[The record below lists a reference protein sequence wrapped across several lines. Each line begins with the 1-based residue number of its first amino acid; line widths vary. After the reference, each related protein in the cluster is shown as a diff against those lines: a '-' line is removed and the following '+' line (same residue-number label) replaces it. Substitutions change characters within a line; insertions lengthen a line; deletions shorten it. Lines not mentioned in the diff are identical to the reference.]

1 MGFHSIPA
9 PSATIASAATCNLAG
24 TSRCERPVVDNP
36 SVPSPFQTF
45 SVQPQLLEHGKT
57 STRLVR
63 TDHLNSGVQVVA
75 GGGETNLHAHSS
87 QDEIWFVL
95 EGEAAF
101 YTEGDR
107 LVAHLGKH
115 QGLLIPHG
123 AAYWFESSS
132 DDNLVILRFGASVP
146 EAGPDR
152 RIDMQ
157 ERKWAVAGEAGGV
170 PREVQYKA

>member
-1 MGFHSIPA
+1 MQTETSTSGF
-9 PSATIASAATCNLAG
+9 
-24 TSRCERPVVDNP
+24 E
-36 SVPSPFQTF
+36 TF
-45 SVQPQLLEHGKT
+45 AVTPQLLKTGKT

-75 GGGETNLHAHSS
+75 EGGETNLHAHSS

-95 EGEAAF
+95 SGAATF
-101 YTEGDR
+101 YTAGDAI
-107 LVAHLGKH
+107 VARLGKH

-123 AAYWFESSS
+123 APYWFESSS
-132 DDNLVILRFGASVP
+132 DENLVILRFGAAVP

-157 ERKWAVAGEAGGV
+157 ERKWAVSGEPGGA
-170 PREVQYKA
+170 PRDNQFVEAHASTRE

>member
-1 MGFHSIPA
+1 MQTGD
-9 PSATIASAATCNLAG
+9 ASG
-24 TSRCERPVVDNP
+24 Q
-36 SVPSPFQTF
+36 FQTF
-45 SVQPQLLEHGKT
+45 AVKPQLLKEGKT

-75 GGGETNLHAHSS
+75 KGGETNLHAHSS

-95 EGEAAF
+95 SGEATF

-107 LVAHLGKH
+107 VVAKVGKH
-115 QGLLIPHG
+115 DGLLIPHN
-123 AAYWFESSS
+123 APYWFESSS
-132 DDNLVILRFGASVP
+132 EENLVIMRFGASVP

-157 ERKWAVAGEAGGV
+157 ERRWAVSGEPGGA
-170 PREVQYKA
+170 PRHVEFTEQRPDR

>member
-1 MGFHSIPA
+1 MQSET
-9 PSATIASAATCNLAG
+9 PS
-24 TSRCERPVVDNP
+24 
-36 SVPSPFQTF
+36 SPFQTF
-45 SVQPQLLEHGKT
+45 TVAPQLLEHGKT

-63 TDHLNSGVQVVA
+63 TDHINSGVQVVA
-75 GGGETNLHAHSS
+75 EGGETNLHAHSS

-95 EGEAAF
+95 SGTATF
-101 YTEGDR
+101 YTEGNAI
-107 LVAHLGKH
+107 VARLGKH

-132 DDNLVILRFGASVP
+132 DENLVILRFGAAIP

-157 ERKWAVAGEAGGV
+157 ERKWAVSGEPGGV
-170 PREVQYKA
+170 TREIQYAAEKLEA